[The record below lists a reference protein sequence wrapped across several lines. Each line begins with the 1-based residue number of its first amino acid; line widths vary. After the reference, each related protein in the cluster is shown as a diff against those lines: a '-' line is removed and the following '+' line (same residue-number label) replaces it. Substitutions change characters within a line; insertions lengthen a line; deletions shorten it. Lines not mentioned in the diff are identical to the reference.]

1 MEKRQ
6 DDFEVR
12 RKHLQELSDQQL
24 KDRFWQLASQI
35 VEPMV
40 ELGRKN
46 TTPSIERS
54 ILLRMGFSSLEV
66 KPILEGVMERGL
78 IGKGAGHVVYKLAMN
93 KGITVREAGLMLI
106 NGEGWDEVVDLFHS
120 NEKSTMEVTGEGE
133 KVEC

>member
-6 DDFEVR
+6 DDFKVR
-12 RKHLQELSDQQL
+12 RKHLQELSDEQL

-78 IGKGAGHVVYKLAMN
+78 IGKGAGHVVYKLAMK

-106 NGEGWDEVVDLFHS
+106 DGEGWDEVVDLFHN

>member
-1 MEKRQ
+1 MQKRQ

-78 IGKGAGHVVYKLAMN
+78 IGKGAGHVVYKLATN

-106 NGEGWDEVVDLFHS
+106 NGECWDEVVDLFHN

-133 KVEC
+133 TVEC

>member
-35 VEPMV
+35 VDPMV

-78 IGKGAGHVVYKLAMN
+78 IGKGVGNVVYKLATN
-93 KGITVREAGLMLI
+93 KGITVREAGAMLI
-106 NGEGWDEVVDLFHS
+106 NGEGWDEVVDLFHK
-120 NEKSTMEVTGEGE
+120 NEKSTIEATGEGE
-133 KVEC
+133 EVGC

>member
-35 VEPMV
+35 VDPMV

-78 IGKGAGHVVYKLAMN
+78 IGKGAGHVVYKLATN
-93 KGITVREAGLMLI
+93 KGITVREAGVMLI
-106 NGEGWDEVVDLFHS
+106 NGEGWDEVIELFHN
-120 NEKSTMEVTGEGE
+120 NEKPGKEVTVEGGN
-133 KVEC
+133 